1 MKKLTLIFTLLF
13 STVMFSSPSY
23 AEWTKLN
30 VTGIGNTVYIN
41 FERIRK
47 VDGYVYY
54 GIMIDSLK
62 PNPKTG
68 ALSGKIY
75 NQGDCELFRF
85 KTLSSS
91 SHKEP
96 MGGGSGKIL
105 TAPNPKWK
113 ISPPNSSNEFI
124 LKIACKGWKL
134 FPWE

>member
-54 GIMIDSLK
+54 WDLSDYLK
-62 PNPKTG
+62 PIKYG
-68 ALSGKIY
+68 ILSAKVY
-75 NQGDCELFRF
+75 RKVDCKLFQF
-85 KTLSSS
+85 KDLIFSF
-91 SHKEP
+91 HKEP
-96 MGGGSGKIL
+96 MGRGSQESDYDYS
-105 TAPNPKWK
+105 PKTSEWRYP
-113 ISPPNSSNEFI
+113 SPNSSGESI
-124 LKIACKGWKL
+124 LKSVCSR
-134 FPWE
+134 